1 MGNGQSTQAPRR
13 GKNKLSKPKTKPSA
27 VPSSTSNTPNASR
40 RNSVI
45 GKGAVTSSTAIPY
58 GKHLSI
64 PESAPLDTLSSSC
77 PAPTPSKKKRM
88 SIFRSRSSK
97 KEKDILFSE
106 ALPDPIPTNTAPIV
120 TGRFGSRT
128 NSINSTAVEAPLDK
142 PWASTPSSRP
152 SCHRSRNSLPHVPY
166 ASSSDSN
173 RLSLVSEALSP
184 KPDSVHIATG
194 LAGQHGDL
202 DWQRSDPSYQRS
214 QSDPAIYAP
223 IRRKSLLQHGV
234 ATRPSVPLI
243 TRSTYRNQRATY
255 SDFGGWTPPPLALRT
270 NIDNQSPG
278 ARTSTPNDLSHIGAF
293 KLGSLRITN
302 GSASPTPSVED
313 RRASLP
319 STDQMAAVQAITQHH
334 AMTQRSYTISVPTEA
349 VKPRWSVEPQAF
361 TNDFHTGSSS
371 HDSLTIHIPSVKQSV
386 SPSISPNNAH
396 ILSVNFPTSEL
407 SPFSFVASPI
417 TLPTLE
423 ATSKKTS
430 VEDELFE
437 AEMSTPTLEP
447 SSGIDKRSF
456 DSGYG
461 PSPATPEQ
469 QVLSCPRGP
478 REFDARSLAKTDSG
492 YSSSTSRRNSGAPTV
507 PPKEAPPLPS
517 KEPLNRAENVRLT
530 APGNHPH
537 NMNVHAIPMTSPNA
551 QLVSRMNKGAYFPTT
566 NQSSPLEASSKY
578 HRQSMPVS
586 PLLQDQRTPTNNSS
600 RWRSLRQRPQSY
612 QASSP
617 LYTIQ
622 AFKSTSEQSGIPP
635 IPVSTER
642 HLGERVDSFPT
653 KSFPNTEHMG
663 LRRPSSKETLA
674 TIMSVGSAEVRDE
687 ATYAR
692 LHGALPPVPASIPEE
707 DYLVG
712 WRPPN
717 MRRHT
722 MTPSAPTTPKTER
735 RSLHPFP
742 TPKSLNTY
750 PQEDQ
755 TDFETHLT
763 SIDNISSSLG
773 ASPYD
778 LALTAMGDTSSKP
791 APRTKSM
798 TAQLEA
804 PAARKAVSKATLEVS
819 PMPRPELSSRQ
830 ASYNSIANG
839 NPFANGSTGP
849 NSRTSSSGSTFTIRD
864 LPSQRRTADEDAK
877 RLSLARV
884 DRVKSPPPISM
895 QTQRKPVPRST
906 PSSSE
911 YDKSENSSRNQS
923 PTRLPEG
930 KANRELVRYQLSEQ
944 EAFWHPSQ
952 QTDEQQLAAYPS
964 APYTEKMF
972 PPRSQS
978 ARPAAQCHRPL
989 PVHHYTFDLDKGQSR
1004 RSSYSEKEWEMHAGD
1019 YDHTY
1024 GSQLTVHAVPEIDAS
1039 YFDEYQPCKVVE
1051 PADDVLVLDRYAGGL
1066 GYGYTS
1072 DYELSNAGQNAA
1084 IMAAGGKKGVD
1095 ATEAY
1100 GLDFSDVPVFQQRV
1114 RVGV

>member
-1 MGNGQSTQAPRR
+1 M
-13 GKNKLSKPKTKPSA
+13 
-27 VPSSTSNTPNASR
+27 
-40 RNSVI
+40 
-45 GKGAVTSSTAIPY
+45 
-58 GKHLSI
+58 
-64 PESAPLDTLSSSC
+64 
-77 PAPTPSKKKRM
+77 
-88 SIFRSRSSK
+88 
-97 KEKDILFSE
+97 
-106 ALPDPIPTNTAPIV
+106 
-120 TGRFGSRT
+120 
-128 NSINSTAVEAPLDK
+128 
-142 PWASTPSSRP
+142 
-152 SCHRSRNSLPHVPY
+152 
-166 ASSSDSN
+166 
-173 RLSLVSEALSP
+173 
-184 KPDSVHIATG
+184 
-194 LAGQHGDL
+194 
-202 DWQRSDPSYQRS
+202 
-214 QSDPAIYAP
+214 
-223 IRRKSLLQHGV
+223 QHGV
-234 ATRPSVPLI
+234 ATRPSMPLI
-243 TRSTYRNQRATY
+243 TRSTYQNQRATY
-255 SDFGGWTPPPLALRT
+255 SDFGRWIPPPLALRT
-270 NIDNQSPG
+270 NIDDQSPG
-278 ARTSTPNDLSHIGAF
+278 ARTATPNDLSHIGAF

-319 STDQMAAVQAITQHH
+319 SNDQMAAVQAIAQHH
-334 AMTQRSYTISVPTEA
+334 AMAQRSYTISVPAEA

-361 TNDFHTGSSS
+361 INESYTGNSS
-371 HDSLTIHIPSVKQSV
+371 HDSLTIHIPSVKKSV
-386 SPSISPNNAH
+386 SPSVSPNNAH
-396 ILSVNFPTSEL
+396 TLSVNFPTSEL
-407 SPFSFVASPI
+407 SPFSFVASP
-417 TLPTLE
+417 TESPTLQ

-430 VEDELFE
+430 VEAELFE

-447 SSGIDKRSF
+447 TSGIDKRSF

-469 QVLSCPRGP
+469 QIISRVRGP
-478 REFDARSLAKTDSG
+478 REFDAKSLAKTDSG
-492 YSSSTSRRNSGAPTV
+492 YSSSTSRRNSGAPNV

-517 KEPLNRAENVRLT
+517 KEPLSRAHPNTENHLYS
-530 APGNHPH
+530 
-537 NMNVHAIPMTSPNA
+537 MNVHAIPMTSPNT
-551 QLVSRMNKGAYFPTT
+551 QLVSRMNKGAYFPAT
-566 NQSSPLEASSKY
+566 NQPFSLETGSNY
-578 HRQSMPVS
+578 HRQSMPDSS
-586 PLLQDQRTPTNNSS
+586 PLQDQGTPTNHSP

-622 AFKSTSEQSGIPP
+622 AFRSTSEQSGIPP
-635 IPVSTER
+635 VPVSSAR
-642 HLGERVDSFPT
+642 HLGERVEGFPT
-653 KSFPNTEHMG
+653 KSFPNTEYMG

-687 ATYAR
+687 PTYAR

-717 MRRHT
+717 TRRHT
-722 MTPSAPTTPKTER
+722 MMPSAPTTPQTER
-735 RSLHPFP
+735 HSLRQFP
-742 TPKSLNTY
+742 TPSLNTY
-750 PQEDQ
+750 PHEDQ

-778 LALTAMGDTSSKP
+778 LALTAMGNTPPKP

-804 PAARKAVSKATLEVS
+804 SIARKPVSEATLEVAPVS
-819 PMPRPELSSRQ
+819 RPELTSRQ

-849 NSRTSSSGSTFTIRD
+849 NSRTSSLGSTFTLRD

-895 QTQRKPVPRST
+895 QTQRKPVPKPT
-906 PSSSE
+906 PSISGQYKLEGSSPQ
-911 YDKSENSSRNQS
+911 KQS
-923 PTRLPEG
+923 PVRLPEEKAVALPSLVYG
-930 KANRELVRYQLSEQ
+930 SNANREQVKYQLSEQ

-952 QTDEQQLAAYPS
+952 QAVEQQLAAYPP
-964 APYTEKMF
+964 APDPERLL

-1004 RSSYSEKEWEMHAGD
+1004 RSSYSEKEWELHAGD

-1024 GSQLTVHAVPEIDAS
+1024 GSHLNIHDVPEIDAS
-1039 YFDEYQPCKVVE
+1039 YFDEYQQCKVLE
-1051 PADDVLVLDRYAGGL
+1051 TTDDVLVLDRYAGGL
-1066 GYGYTS
+1066 GYGYAT
-1072 DYELSNAGQNAA
+1072 DYELENGAQNAA
-1084 IMAAGGKKGVD
+1084 MMAAGGRKGVD

-1114 RVGV
+1114 RVGA

>member
-1 MGNGQSTQAPRR
+1 
-13 GKNKLSKPKTKPSA
+13 
-27 VPSSTSNTPNASR
+27 
-40 RNSVI
+40 
-45 GKGAVTSSTAIPY
+45 
-58 GKHLSI
+58 
-64 PESAPLDTLSSSC
+64 
-77 PAPTPSKKKRM
+77 
-88 SIFRSRSSK
+88 
-97 KEKDILFSE
+97 
-106 ALPDPIPTNTAPIV
+106 
-120 TGRFGSRT
+120 
-128 NSINSTAVEAPLDK
+128 
-142 PWASTPSSRP
+142 
-152 SCHRSRNSLPHVPY
+152 
-166 ASSSDSN
+166 
-173 RLSLVSEALSP
+173 
-184 KPDSVHIATG
+184 
-194 LAGQHGDL
+194 
-202 DWQRSDPSYQRS
+202 
-214 QSDPAIYAP
+214 
-223 IRRKSLLQHGV
+223 
-234 ATRPSVPLI
+234 
-243 TRSTYRNQRATY
+243 
-255 SDFGGWTPPPLALRT
+255 
-270 NIDNQSPG
+270 
-278 ARTSTPNDLSHIGAF
+278 
-293 KLGSLRITN
+293 
-302 GSASPTPSVED
+302 
-313 RRASLP
+313 
-319 STDQMAAVQAITQHH
+319 MAAVQAITQHH

-361 TNDFHTGSSS
+361 TNDSHTGNSS

-386 SPSISPNNAH
+386 SPSVSPNNAH
-396 ILSVNFPTSEL
+396 ILSVNFPTSDL

-417 TLPTLE
+417 TSPTLQ

-447 SSGIDKRSF
+447 SSGIDKKSF

-469 QVLSCPRGP
+469 QVLSRPRGP

-517 KEPLNRAENVRLT
+517 KEPLNRAHPNACSENARL
-530 APGNHPH
+530 AASDNRPH
-537 NMNVHAIPMTSPNA
+537 SMNVHAIPMTSPNA
-551 QLVSRMNKGAYFPTT
+551 QLVSRMNKGAYFPAT

-586 PLLQDQRTPTNNSS
+586 LLLQDQGTPANHSS

-622 AFKSTSEQSGIPP
+622 AFRSTSEQSGIPP

-642 HLGERVDSFPT
+642 HLGERVDGFPT
-653 KSFPNTEHMG
+653 KSFPNTEYMG
-663 LRRPSSKETLA
+663 LKRPSSKETLA
-674 TIMSVGSAEVRDE
+674 TIMSVGSAEVGDE
-687 ATYAR
+687 PTYAR

-722 MTPSAPTTPKTER
+722 MTPSAPTTPKAER

-742 TPKSLNTY
+742 TPTSLNIY

-778 LALTAMGDTSSKP
+778 LALTAMGDTSPKP

-804 PAARKAVSKATLEVS
+804 PGARKAASKATLDVS
-819 PMPRPELSSRQ
+819 PIPRPELSSRQ

-849 NSRTSSSGSTFTIRD
+849 NSRTSSSGSAFTIRD

-877 RLSLARV
+877 RFSLARV

-895 QTQRKPVPRST
+895 QTQRKPVPKST

-911 YDKSENSSRNQS
+911 YDKSESSSRSQS

-930 KANRELVRYQLSEQ
+930 KANREQVRYQLSEQ
-944 EAFWHPSQ
+944 ETFWHPSQ
-952 QTDEQQLAAYPS
+952 QTDEHQLGAYPP
-964 APYTEKMF
+964 APYTEKML

-1024 GSQLTVHAVPEIDAS
+1024 GSQLTVHAVPEIDVS
-1039 YFDEYQPCKVVE
+1039 YFDDYQPCKVVE
-1051 PADDVLVLDRYAGGL
+1051 TADDILVLDRYAGGL

-1072 DYELSNAGQNAA
+1072 DYELGNAGQNAA
-1084 IMAAGGKKGVD
+1084 IMAAGGRKGVD

-1114 RVGV
+1114 RVGA